1 MERSHQKKMQVAYLD
16 QQEQPSIP
24 STGRKTKQKKN

>member
-1 MERSHQKKMQVAYLD
+1 MQKKMQAAYLD

-24 STGRKTKQKKN
+24 STGRKTKQGKIRK